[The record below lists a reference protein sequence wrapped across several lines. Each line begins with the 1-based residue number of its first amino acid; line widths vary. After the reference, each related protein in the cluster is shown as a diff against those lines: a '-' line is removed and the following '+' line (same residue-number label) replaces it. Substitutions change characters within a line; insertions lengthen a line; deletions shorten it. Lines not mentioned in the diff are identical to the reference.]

1 MTDRIVGRLAA
12 FCVSALAFVAFSPA
26 ATAQEEDSTRAETLR
41 ASLKTRAQTILRDR
55 PPDLGLPAQEV
66 IESRI
71 NWTEM
76 KTQAAISARRDNA
89 ARQST
94 TAAVVRPPGLR
105 AAAADRFKGVRAVE
119 VNRAQVPVL
128 VPEGGA
134 NAGRVGETLKIYAQ
148 GDSYSAISEVDA
160 GVSMRISGTRKKLLL
175 ADGGAARAK
184 ISAMRAQRRSL
195 ASVDAPYLITRSDS
209 ATDLSFAKFGAGY
222 VLSVMCDD
230 PDTDARCLED
240 KFIVALASNLML
252 LNPEAGGE

>member
-1 MTDRIVGRLAA
+1 MTAQIIGRLAA
-12 FCVSALAFVAFSPA
+12 FCLSALALAATPPA
-26 ATAQEEDSTRAETLR
+26 ANAQEDDGARAESLR

-55 PPDLGLPAQEV
+55 PPEIGLPAREV
-66 IESRI
+66 VESRI

-76 KTQAAISARRDNA
+76 KTQAAISARRDSA
-89 ARQST
+89 ARQSVT
-94 TAAVVRPPGLR
+94 VAVVRPPGLR

-128 VPEGGA
+128 VPEGGTS
-134 NAGRVGETLKIYAQ
+134 AGRVGETLKIYAQ
-148 GDSYSAISEVDA
+148 GDSYSAISEIDA
-160 GVSMRISGTRKKLLL
+160 GVSMRISGTRKKLVLGN
-175 ADGGAARAK
+175 ASAARAK
-184 ISAMRAQRRSL
+184 ISAMRAQRRTL

-240 KFIVALASNLML
+240 EFIVALASNLML